1 MSRSIRLHPKY
12 GINPTIPTCFFC
24 GEQKNEIIL
33 MGAAYK
39 GEAPMSI
46 GCVDREPCDKC
57 ANLMEKGVMLISVQ
71 DNTDHENPYR
81 TGKIVV
87 ITFEAAARLF
97 PTLGKSRMAF
107 VEDSMWKK
115 IGLPE

>member
-1 MSRSIRLHPKY
+1 
-12 GINPTIPTCFFC
+12 
-24 GEQKNEIIL
+24 

-57 ANLMEKGVMLISVQ
+57 KDLMAKGVMLISVQ

-81 TGKIVV
+81 TGKIAV
-87 ITFEAAARLF
+87 ITFDAATKLF
-97 PTLGKSRMAF
+97 PTLGKSRIAL
-107 VEDSMWKK
+107 VEDSLWKK